1 MVKWK
6 GLNKMKADLKRQSSR
21 ADKKLDTAIQDIGM
35 MLNEE
40 ITGAAVFDR
49 GYSTGNLRK
58 QIYYAKTGQ
67 AKAEVVSPA
76 HYSGYVE
83 KGTRFMDAQPFFFNT
98 IYKQHATIME
108 ILEEKT
114 R

>member
-6 GLNKMKADLKRQSSR
+6 GLNKMKSDLKRMSKQS
-21 ADKKLDTAIQDIGM
+21 DKKLDDAIQDVRI
-35 MLNEE
+35 MLQGEVTN
-40 ITGAAVFDR
+40 AAVFTK

-58 QIYYAKTGQ
+58 LITSYSTGQ
-67 AKAEVVSPA
+67 AKGKLVSPA

-98 IYKQHATIME
+98 IAGQSESIMA
-108 ILEEKT
+108 ILKEKT